1 MIKDNTFLKVNN
13 FKLIKKILFSL
24 NNRRKKQLYIV
35 FITMLLSGLAE
46 AFTIFG
52 AIPFL
57 SVLLSPGE
65 DISFPLSKLIINFFG
80 MTNQSDIS
88 LLVFIIFLVIVIFCG
103 VIRLINLWLNNHM
116 AALIGSDISCQIYKG
131 TLCQPYETH
140 INRNSNEVIADLSN
154 LIHEFVIALTSVFS
168 LCTAC
173 VVSISIVIAVITINW
188 KIALFSS
195 FLIFISYSIFIA
207 YVKSKL
213 SQNSKVIVSRK
224 KSQLKAIQEGLGAIR
239 DVILN
244 SSYSLYLRT
253 YRNSD
258 IPMRR
263 KEAQNAFLNLAPR
276 YAFESLGLIVI
287 VLISIFLFSRDG
299 ENNSTNVIALLG
311 ILALCAQRLLPT
323 SQLIYT
329 SWSRIRGR
337 SETIYQISK
346 KLDISMKTKINN
358 TFKKNL
364 EFQNSIKLENVYFK
378 YIDSNKNVLS
388 KINLEIKKGERL
400 AIIGTTGS
408 GKSTLVDIIIGLL
421 KPTKGKV
428 YIDKNKIN
436 SIENYEIL
444 EKWRNSISHVPQD
457 IFMADATI
465 TENIALGIDPKE
477 IDFDKV
483 KIASK
488 KAQIHNYINTL
499 DKGYQTFVGERGV
512 KLSGGQ
518 KQRIAIARG
527 LYRDLNV
534 LVFDEATSALDVQTE
549 NSVMESIDNLS
560 DDLTIIIIAH
570 RLTTVKNCNR
580 IIKIENG
587 MIQEEGDYQ
596 SMVGR

>member
-1 MIKDNTFLKVNN
+1 M
-13 FKLIKKILFSL
+13 
-24 NNRRKKQLYIV
+24 
-35 FITMLLSGLAE
+35 
-46 AFTIFG
+46 
-52 AIPFL
+52 
-57 SVLLSPGE
+57 
-65 DISFPLSKLIINFFG
+65 
-80 MTNQSDIS
+80 
-88 LLVFIIFLVIVIFCG
+88 
-103 VIRLINLWLNNHM
+103 
-116 AALIGSDISCQIYKG
+116 
-131 TLCQPYETH
+131 
-140 INRNSNEVIADLSN
+140 
-154 LIHEFVIALTSVFS
+154 
-168 LCTAC
+168 
-173 VVSISIVIAVITINW
+173 
-188 KIALFSS
+188 
-195 FLIFISYSIFIA
+195 
-207 YVKSKL
+207 
-213 SQNSKVIVSRK
+213 
-224 KSQLKAIQEGLGAIR
+224 
-239 DVILN
+239 
-244 SSYSLYLRT
+244 
-253 YRNSD
+253 
-258 IPMRR
+258 
-263 KEAQNAFLNLAPR
+263 
-276 YAFESLGLIVI
+276 
-287 VLISIFLFSRDG
+287 
-299 ENNSTNVIALLG
+299 
-311 ILALCAQRLLPT
+311 
-323 SQLIYT
+323 
-329 SWSRIRGR
+329 
-337 SETIYQISK
+337 
-346 KLDISMKTKINN
+346 
-358 TFKKNL
+358 
-364 EFQNSIKLENVYFK
+364 
-378 YIDSNKNVLS
+378 
-388 KINLEIKKGERL
+388 

-421 KPTKGKV
+421 KPTKGKA

-465 TENIALGIDPKE
+465 TENIAFGIDPKE

-534 LVFDEATSALDVQTE
+534 LVFDEATSALDVKTE